1 LIVVRR
7 NNLSLTGDNLLA
19 VDYENSAVGEWISVP
34 TASPDTAATPD
45 PAIESAAVVRFRSCR
60 WRKPPED
67 GNAECCTHRDVLPL
81 TGTRGFDPE
90 AWCPDCAFFKLRRT
104 PRKNNY

>member
-1 LIVVRR
+1 M
-7 NNLSLTGDNLLA
+7 A
-19 VDYENSAVGEWISVP
+19 VDYENLAVGDPVSVP
-34 TASPDTAATPD
+34 TASPDSVTATAEPG
-45 PAIESAAVVRFRSCR
+45 IESAAVARFRSCR

-67 GNAECCTHRDVLPL
+67 GEAECCTHRDVLPL

-104 PRKNNY
+104 PRKNNH